1 VQPDGRIVAAGFAVA
16 ADGFSPGFALARY
29 NTDGSLDASFD
40 FDGRVTTDF
49 GRGTDNTIAVVL
61 QPDGRIVAAGGH
73 TQTGGSDD
81 FALAR
86 YNSDGSLDPTF
97 GVGGNVITDLGG
109 FEAADDVVLQPSL
122 PSRSRPYFGPGQL
135 TARPAQVA

>member
-1 VQPDGRIVAAGFAVA
+1 VITNFGVEVQDANDVLVQPDGRIVAAGFAVA

-29 NTDGSLDASFD
+29 N
-40 FDGRVTTDF
+40 
-49 GRGTDNTIAVVL
+49 
-61 QPDGRIVAAGGH
+61 
-73 TQTGGSDD
+73 
-81 FALAR
+81 
-86 YNSDGSLDPTF
+86 SDGSLDPTF
-97 GVGGNVITDLGG
+97 GVGGTVITDLGG